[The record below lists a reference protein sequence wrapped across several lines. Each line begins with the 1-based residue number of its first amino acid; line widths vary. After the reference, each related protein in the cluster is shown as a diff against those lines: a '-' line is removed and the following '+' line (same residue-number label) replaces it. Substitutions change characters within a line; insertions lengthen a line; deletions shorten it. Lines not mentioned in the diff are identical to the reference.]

1 MFLIQLL
8 LPTRSPAG
16 ETFQDDLL
24 RMTRAEL
31 IEHFGGLT
39 AYLRSPASGA
49 WTSPDGKVEE
59 DSVVMIE
66 VVADTFDKPWWRGYA
81 ETLKRRF
88 AQESLHVRAT
98 EVETLE

>member
-8 LPTRSPAG
+8 LPTRSKGG
-16 ETFQDDLL
+16 EVFGPDVLGV
-24 RMTRAEL
+24 TRAEL
-31 IEHFGGLT
+31 IEQFGGLT
-39 AYLRSPASGA
+39 AYLRAPAAGA

-66 VVADTFDKPWWRGYA
+66 VLAHTFEKSWWRAYS

-88 AQESLHVRAT
+88 AQESIHVRAA
-98 EVETLE
+98 EVETLD

>member
-8 LPTRSPAG
+8 LPTVSPAG
-16 ETFQDDLL
+16 ETFPNDILGS
-24 RMTRAEL
+24 TRAEL
-31 IEHFGGLT
+31 IEKFGGLT
-39 AYLRSPASGA
+39 AYLRSPAAGA
-49 WTSPDGKVEE
+49 WKSPDGDLEE

-98 EVETLE
+98 EVQTLE